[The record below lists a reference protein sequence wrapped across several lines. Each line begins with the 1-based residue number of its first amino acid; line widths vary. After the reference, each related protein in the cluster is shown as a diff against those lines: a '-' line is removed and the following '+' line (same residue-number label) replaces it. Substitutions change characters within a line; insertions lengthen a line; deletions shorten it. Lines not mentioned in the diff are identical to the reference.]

1 MLRRSFSDA
10 NASNIKGNTIL
21 IHIELGHDVKKKR
34 KERKQ
39 RSRSYINR
47 RYNDRRNATS
57 PKKSMNAC
65 ATHNTIDDGK
75 RKKKRKERDARDGER
90 GAGMQ
95 LSAVRDWDVDDDEVR
110 FIVPLGVLHLTLL
123 AGKLTVYVTPTSD

>member
-1 MLRRSFSDA
+1 MPALR
-10 NASNIKGNTIL
+10 TIRT
-21 IHIELGHDVKKKR
+21 IDEKKKR
-34 KERKQ
+34 KER
-39 RSRSYINR
+39 
-47 RYNDRRNATS
+47 
-57 PKKSMNAC
+57 
-65 ATHNTIDDGK
+65 
-75 RKKKRKERDARDGER
+75 RKGDEL